1 MKPVY
6 YLALCAFFLFACS
19 GEKEQQPTDSN
30 IDTSTAEI
38 EDTSFYEPLPAGVY
52 PQDNPWSQEK
62 EDLGKLLY
70 FDPRLSGDNTI
81 SCATCH
87 HPDKGWSDGHPR
99 AIGFGGKE
107 LGRHS
112 PTVINSGHFEVQMWD
127 GRAPTLEAQ
136 AKGPILA
143 VVEMNQKPDELIEE
157 LGAIPEYREM
167 FSKVFGDSGITF
179 DNIAKA
185 IATFERSVVST
196 NSAYDKYMQG
206 DKEAMSPA
214 AANGMK
220 LFFGKAK
227 CGICHN
233 GPALTDSGFHNIG
246 VKQHGPL
253 KVDLGRYNISKDE
266 FDKGAFKTPG
276 LRSVSQSAPYMH
288 EGSEATLKGVI
299 DFYNRGGDVAENR
312 SPLITPLELNDQEV
326 SELVEFLKALDGEPL
341 NVKIPKLPGVVKVIK
356 PATKA
361 KAKTRKKTKKK
372 T

>member
-6 YLALCAFFLFACS
+6 YFALCAVFIFACS
-19 GEKEQQPTDSN
+19 GEKEQP
-30 IDTSTAEI
+30 AEPKADI
-38 EDTSFYEPLPAGVY
+38 VEAEDTSFYEPLPAGIY

-70 FDPRLSGDNTI
+70 YDPRLSGDNSI
-81 SCATCH
+81 SCASCH
-87 HPDKGWSDGHPR
+87 HPSKGWSDGQPR

-112 PTVINSGHFEVQMWD
+112 PTIINSGYFEVQMWD

-136 AKGPILA
+136 AKGPIQA
-143 VVEMNQKPDELIEE
+143 AVEMNQNADELIEE
-157 LGAIPEYREM
+157 LGAIPEYRER
-167 FSKVFGDSGITF
+167 FSMVFGDSGLTF

-206 DKEAMSPA
+206 DENAMSSA
-214 AANGMK
+214 AINGMK

-253 KVDLGRYNISKDE
+253 TEDLGRYNISKDD

-276 LRSVSQSAPYMH
+276 LRSISQSAPYLH
-288 EGSEATLKGVI
+288 DGSEATLKGVVE
-299 DFYNRGGDVAENR
+299 FYNRGGDVAENR
-312 SPLITPLELNDQEV
+312 TSLITPLELSEQEV
-326 SELVEFLKALDGEPL
+326 LEMLEFLKALDGEPI
-341 NVKIPKLPGVVKVIK
+341 NATIPKLPPVVETDKD
-356 PATKA
+356 
-361 KAKTRKKTKKK
+361 KAKTGKKT
-372 T
+372 